1 MLISLQTTVSCVF
14 ENVYFESDGLMIVN
28 AITNVTSYENELV
41 TIISQYRD
49 SFQGNTIFYLGNN
62 NRFVHIFAR
71 ASIFESRPSLYYI
84 PPISIS
90 SLILNEIE

>member
-1 MLISLQTTVSCVF
+1 
-14 ENVYFESDGLMIVN
+14 MIVN
-28 AITNVTSYENELV
+28 AIANVTSYENELV

-49 SFQGNTIFYLGNN
+49 LFHANTIFYLAHT
-62 NRFVHIFAR
+62 NRVTHTFAR